1 MYGADTGGIKFGEY
15 NHVFDEFFCHG
26 PRDSEIVKEK
36 FNKPIYEMGYPRYDS
51 YFDNLSDKAFKFG
64 LLKKYLCNPKKKTIL
79 WIVTVSEYFSTIE
92 TYEDYM
98 KQFVKKYNIIVRP
111 HPLEIDPQY
120 DRYNPKVHKIIYE
133 SDFIVSDDAYQNMS
147 ELYLIADYVFCDYGG
162 TIFSALYLDKRIL
175 LMNHVNVFK
184 DLPVFGSTSMEVRN
198 YLPSVNIN
206 ETKSFFEDFSNENFW
221 IDRENLRQEGR
232 HYYFGNNKIDSAKK
246 TANRILKILR
256 NV

>member
-1 MYGADTGGIKFGEY
+1 MT
-15 NHVFDEFFCHG
+15 
-26 PRDSEIVKEK
+26 
-36 FNKPIYEMGYPRYDS
+36 
-51 YFDNLSDKAFKFG
+51 
-64 LLKKYLCNPKKKTIL
+64 
-79 WIVTVSEYFSTIE
+79 
-92 TYEDYM
+92 
-98 KQFVKKYNIIVRP
+98 QFVKKYNIIVRP

-120 DRYNPKVHKIIYE
+120 DRYNPKVHKIILE

-175 LMNHVNVFK
+175 LMNHENVFK

-198 YLPSVNIN
+198 YLPSININ

-246 TANRILKILR
+246 TANKILEILR